1 MSDMAVS
8 SSYGD
13 LASRMLA
20 PQNDAAKI
28 SNDTL
33 DAQTERRSE
42 RSVND
47 ERIDEGLK
55 KAETQESEIKHERVQ
70 RKLIDTEMVNF
81 LQQELNKV
89 ENEPE
94 ELPSEMLQKLREMS
108 EQTIASARQGGVI
121 IDVEI

>member
-8 SSYGD
+8 SNYGD

-28 SNDTL
+28 NNDTL

-42 RSVND
+42 RSVSD
-47 ERIDEGLK
+47 ERVDEGVK
-55 KAETQESEIKHERVQ
+55 KSETQESEIKHERVQ
-70 RKLIDTEMVNF
+70 RQLIDTEMVNY

-94 ELPSEMLQKLREMS
+94 ELPTEMLQKLREMA

-121 IDVEI
+121 IDIEI

>member
-8 SSYGD
+8 SNYGE

-28 SNDTL
+28 NNDTL

-42 RSVND
+42 RSVSD
-47 ERIDEGLK
+47 ERVDEGVK
-55 KAETQESEIKHERVQ
+55 KSETQESEIKHERVQ
-70 RKLIDTEMVNF
+70 RKLIDTEMVNY

-94 ELPSEMLQKLREMS
+94 ELPTEMLQKLREMA
-108 EQTIASARQGGVI
+108 EHTIASARQGGVI
-121 IDVEI
+121 IDIEI

>member
-8 SSYGD
+8 SNYGD

-28 SNDTL
+28 NNDTL

-42 RSVND
+42 RSVSD
-47 ERIDEGLK
+47 ERVDEGVK
-55 KAETQESEIKHERVQ
+55 KSETQESEIKHERVQ
-70 RKLIDTEMVNF
+70 RKLIDTAMVNY

-94 ELPSEMLQKLREMS
+94 ELPTEMLQKLREMA

-121 IDVEI
+121 IDIEI

>member
-8 SSYGD
+8 SNYGD

-28 SNDTL
+28 NNDTL

-42 RSVND
+42 RSVSD
-47 ERIDEGLK
+47 ERVDEGVK
-55 KAETQESEIKHERVQ
+55 KSETQESEIKHERVQ
-70 RKLIDTEMVNF
+70 RKLIDIEMVNY

-94 ELPSEMLQKLREMS
+94 ELPTEMLQKLREMA

-121 IDVEI
+121 IDIEI